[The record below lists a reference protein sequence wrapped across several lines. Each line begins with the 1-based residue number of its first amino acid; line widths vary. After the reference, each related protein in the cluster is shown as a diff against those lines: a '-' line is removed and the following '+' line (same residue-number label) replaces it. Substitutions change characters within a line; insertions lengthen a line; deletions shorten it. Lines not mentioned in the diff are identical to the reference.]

1 MNRIRELRV
10 GKGITQVKFAQMLS
24 TSQANI
30 SGWELEKW
38 EPDKNA
44 LKQMSEIFGCS
55 IDYILGNDKDIDFSK
70 KILPMDKLK
79 QLREE
84 RNISQSQLGEIIGA
98 ARSTICQYEAGKREP
113 DLETLIKLADYFQV
127 SVDYLI
133 GHDNA
138 IMKRPSAEIKEKDEY
153 FDKFTKLFEI
163 MTQAQKLFALGM
175 VVGYLNNV
183 GINTKEIIGM

>member
-1 MNRIRELRV
+1 MIKLKELRTFSA
-10 GKGITQVKFAQMLS
+10 KTQKEV
-24 TSQANI
+24 ANDLHI
-30 SGWELEKW
+30 SVQVYC
-38 EPDKNA
+38 N
-44 LKQMSEIFGCS
+44 
-55 IDYILGNDKDIDFSK
+55 
-70 KILPMDKLK
+70 
-79 QLREE
+79 
-84 RNISQSQLGEIIGA
+84 
-98 ARSTICQYEAGKREP
+98 YENEQRQPTPEM
-113 DLETLIKLADYFQV
+113 LIKLADYFQV